1 VTLVDS
7 SLRDGMHSVR
17 HAFTPEQVRAVAAG
31 LDAAGIDVIE
41 VSHGDGVGG
50 SSIQYGRSAHHDR
63 ELIAAAA
70 EVVTHARVAALLL
83 PGIGT
88 LEKLREARGLGASV
102 ARVATHCTEADIA
115 QQHLEW
121 AAANEMLAVGFLMM
135 SHMLDPAPLAEQ
147 AGLMASYGARVVYV
161 VDSAGA
167 LVPKT
172 AAARVAALRAALP
185 ADVEVGFHAHDNL
198 GCGVGNAL
206 AAVEAGATWLDGSL
220 RGLGAG
226 AGNAQLEVLAAAL
239 ERSGHETAAELFPL
253 MDVAEDVVA
262 PLMPRAQIVD
272 KAALSLGY
280 AGVYS
285 SFLLHAE
292 RAGAKFGVEPRA
304 VLMELGRR
312 RIVGGQEAMIID
324 AAVALAGGAGIP
336 AGSVLAGSCAEHTS
350 PAASLPAGRRHP
362 PASATDA
369 EGAPADA
376 PAS

>member
-1 VTLVDS
+1 MTHVTLVDS

-17 HAFTPEQVRAVAAG
+17 HAFTPEQVAAVAAG
-31 LDAAGIDVIE
+31 LEAAGIDVVE

-70 EVVTHARVAALLL
+70 GAVERARIAALLL

-88 LEKLREARGLGASV
+88 LEELKEAQALGASV

-115 QQHLEW
+115 QQHVEW
-121 AAANEMLAVGFLMM
+121 AAGHGMLAVGFLMM
-135 SHMLDPAPLAEQ
+135 SHMLEPAALAEQ
-147 AGLMASYGARVVYV
+147 AALMASYGARVVYV

-167 LVPKT
+167 LVPAS
-172 AAARVAALRAALP
+172 AAERVRALRAALP
-185 ADVEVGFHAHDNL
+185 AEVAVGFHAHNNL

-239 ERSGHETAAELFPL
+239 ERSGHESNAELFPL

-262 PLMPRAQIVD
+262 PLMPRAQVID
-272 KAALSLGY
+272 KTALSLGY

-312 RIVGGQEAMIID
+312 RIVGGQEDMIID
-324 AAVALAGGAGIP
+324 AAAELARRGTRSA
-336 AGSVLAGSCAEHTS
+336 
-350 PAASLPAGRRHP
+350 PAASR
-362 PASATDA
+362 
-369 EGAPADA
+369 
-376 PAS
+376 

>member
-1 VTLVDS
+1 MHVTLVDS

-17 HAFTPEQVRAVAAG
+17 HAFTPQQVAAVAAG
-31 LDAAGIDVIE
+31 LDGAGVDAIE

-50 SSIQYGRSAHHDR
+50 SSIQYGRSAHSD
-63 ELIAAAA
+63 EALIEAAAQA
-70 EVVTHARVAALLL
+70 VHSARIAALLL

-88 LEKLREARGLGASV
+88 LRRLQQAQRLGASI

-115 QQHLEW
+115 QQHIEW
-121 AAANEMLAVGFLMM
+121 AAANGMLAIGFLMM
-135 SHMLDPAPLAEQ
+135 SHMLEPPELARE
-147 AGLMASYGARVVYV
+147 AKLMESYGARVVNV
-161 VDSAGA
+161 VPAAGA
-167 LVPKT
+167 LAPPT
-172 AAARVAALRAALP
+172 AAARVKALRDQLEP
-185 ADVEVGFHAHDNL
+185 GTEVGFHAHNNL

-239 ERSGHETAAELFPL
+239 ERSGHTMNARLFPL

-262 PLMPRAQIVD
+262 PLMPRAQIID
-272 KAALSLGY
+272 RSALSLGY

-312 RIVGGQEAMIID
+312 RIVGGQEDMIID
-324 AAVALAGGAGIP
+324 AAADLAARP
-336 AGSVLAGSCAEHTS
+336 
-350 PAASLPAGRRHP
+350 
-362 PASATDA
+362 D
-369 EGAPADA
+369 
-376 PAS
+376 

>member
-1 VTLVDS
+1 MTHVVLVDS

-17 HAFTPEQVRAVAAG
+17 HAFTPEQVAAVAAG
-31 LDAAGIDVIE
+31 LDRAGIDAIE

-50 SSIQYGRSAHHDR
+50 SSIQYGRSAHPD
-63 ELIAAAA
+63 EALIEAAAGA
-70 EVVTHARVAALLL
+70 VRGARIAALLL

-88 LEKLREARGLGASV
+88 LKRLQQAHRLGASI

-121 AAANEMLAVGFLMM
+121 AAGNDMLAVGFLMM
-135 SHMLDPAPLAEQ
+135 SHMLEPLELARE
-147 AGLMASYGARVVYV
+147 ARLMESYGARVVYV

-167 LVPKT
+167 LVPAM
-172 AAARVAALRAALP
+172 AAARTAALRDALDP
-185 ADVEVGFHAHDNL
+185 QTAVGFHAHNNL

-239 ERSGHETAAELFPL
+239 ERSGHATNAELFPL

-262 PLMPRAQIVD
+262 PLMLRPQVIDRS
-272 KAALSLGY
+272 ALAIGY

-312 RIVGGQEAMIID
+312 RIVGGQEDMIID
-324 AAVALAGGAGIP
+324 AAAELAAQP
-336 AGSVLAGSCAEHTS
+336 PRSTS
-350 PAASLPAGRRHP
+350 STNARVRS
-362 PASATDA
+362 
-369 EGAPADA
+369 
-376 PAS
+376 

>member
-1 VTLVDS
+1 MAMTRVTLVDS

-17 HAFTPEQVRAVAAG
+17 HAFTPEQVAAVAAG
-31 LDAAGIDVIE
+31 LEAAGIDVIE

-50 SSIQYGRSAHHDR
+50 SSIQYGRSAHPD
-63 ELIAAAA
+63 EALIEAAAG
-70 EVVTHARVAALLL
+70 VVKRARIAALLL

-88 LEKLREARGLGASV
+88 LERLKRAQALGASV

-115 QQHLEW
+115 QQHIEW

-135 SHMLDPAPLAEQ
+135 SHMLEPAPLAEQ
-147 AGLMASYGARVVYV
+147 ARLMAEYGARVVYV

-167 LVPKT
+167 LVPAS
-172 AAARVAALRAALP
+172 AAARVQALRDALP
-185 ADVEVGFHAHDNL
+185 PEVEVGFHAHNNL

-239 ERSGHETAAELFPL
+239 ERSGHETNAELFPL
-253 MDVAEDVVA
+253 MDVAEELVA

-272 KAALSLGY
+272 RSALSLGY

-312 RIVGGQEAMIID
+312 RIVGGQEDMIID
-324 AAVALAGGAGIP
+324 AAAELA
-336 AGSVLAGSCAEHTS
+336 
-350 PAASLPAGRRHP
+350 AAR
-362 PASATDA
+362 D
-369 EGAPADA
+369 
-376 PAS
+376 

>member
-1 VTLVDS
+1 VVD
-7 SLRDGMHSVR
+7 
-17 HAFTPEQVRAVAAG
+17 RAR
-31 LDAAGIDVIE
+31 I
-41 VSHGDGVGG
+41 
-50 SSIQYGRSAHHDR
+50 
-63 ELIAAAA
+63 
-70 EVVTHARVAALLL
+70 AALLL

-88 LEKLREARGLGASV
+88 LEELKEAQALGASV

-115 QQHLEW
+115 QQHIEW
-121 AAANEMLAVGFLMM
+121 AAEHGMLAIGFLMM
-135 SHMLDPAPLAEQ
+135 SHMLEPAALAEQ

-167 LVPKT
+167 MVPT
-172 AAARVAALRAALP
+172 SAAARVGALRAALP
-185 ADVEVGFHAHDNL
+185 ADTEVGFHAHNNL

-206 AAVEAGATWLDGSL
+206 AAVDAGATWLDGSL

-239 ERSGHETAAELFPL
+239 ERSGHTSNAILFPL

-262 PLMPRAQIVD
+262 PLMPRAQIID
-272 KAALSLGY
+272 TTALSLGY

-312 RIVGGQEAMIID
+312 RIVGGQEDMIID
-324 AAVALAGGAGIP
+324 AAAALAP
-336 AGSVLAGSCAEHTS
+336 T
-350 PAASLPAGRRHP
+350 AGR
-362 PASATDA
+362 PAR
-369 EGAPADA
+369 
-376 PAS
+376 

>member
-1 VTLVDS
+1 MTHVTLVDS

-17 HAFTPEQVRAVAAG
+17 HAFTPEQVAAVAAG
-31 LDAAGIDVIE
+31 LDRAGIDVIE

-50 SSIQYGRSAHHDR
+50 SSIQYGRSAHSDDA
-63 ELIAAAA
+63 LIEAAAGA
-70 EVVTHARVAALLL
+70 VQRARIAALLL

-88 LEKLREARGLGASV
+88 LERLKRAQALGASV

-115 QQHLEW
+115 EQHISW
-121 AAANEMLAVGFLMM
+121 AAEHDMLAIGFLMM
-135 SHMLDPAPLAEQ
+135 SHMLEPQLLAQQ
-147 AGLMASYGARVVYV
+147 ARLMESYGARVVYV

-167 LVPKT
+167 LVPAS
-172 AAARVAALRAALP
+172 AAARVAALREAL
-185 ADVEVGFHAHDNL
+185 AGETAIGFHAHNNL

-206 AAVEAGATWLDGSL
+206 AAVEAGAAWLDGSL

-239 ERSGHETAAELFPL
+239 ERSGHETDAELFPL

-262 PLMPRAQIVD
+262 PLMPRAQIID
-272 KAALSLGY
+272 RGALSIGY

-312 RIVGGQEAMIID
+312 RIVGGQEDMIID
-324 AAVALAGGAGIP
+324 AAAELARDAGG
-336 AGSVLAGSCAEHTS
+336 
-350 PAASLPAGRRHP
+350 
-362 PASATDA
+362 
-369 EGAPADA
+369 
-376 PAS
+376 

>member
-1 VTLVDS
+1 VTRVVLVDS

-17 HAFTPEQVRAVAAG
+17 HQFAPGQVAAVAAG
-31 LDAAGIDVIE
+31 LDRAGVDAIE

-50 SSIQYGRSAHHDR
+50 SSIQYGRSAFPD
-63 ELIAAAA
+63 EALIEAAAGVA
-70 EVVTHARVAALLL
+70 ERARIAALLL

-88 LEKLREARGLGASV
+88 LARLKRAQALGASV

-115 QQHLEW
+115 EQHIEW
-121 AAANEMLAVGFLMM
+121 AASHGMTAVGFLMM
-135 SHMLDPAPLAEQ
+135 SHMLEPAPLAAQ
-147 AGLMASYGARVVYV
+147 ARLMEAYGAAVVYV

-167 LVPKT
+167 LVPSS
-172 AAARVAALRAALP
+172 AAARVAALREALDP
-185 ADVEVGFHAHDNL
+185 ATEVGFHAHDNL

-206 AAVEAGATWLDGSL
+206 AAVEVGATWLDGSL

-239 ERSGHETAAELFPL
+239 ERSGHETNADLFAL
-253 MDVAEDVVA
+253 MDVAEDIVA
-262 PLMPRAQIVD
+262 PLMPRPQIVD
-272 KAALSLGY
+272 RAALSLGY

-312 RIVGGQEAMIID
+312 RIVGGQEDMIID
-324 AAVALAGGAGIP
+324 AAAELA
-336 AGSVLAGSCAEHTS
+336 
-350 PAASLPAGRRHP
+350 AAADG
-362 PASATDA
+362 
-369 EGAPADA
+369 DA

>member
-1 VTLVDS
+1 MITLVDS

-17 HAFTPEQVRAVAAG
+17 HAFTPAQVAAVAAG
-31 LDAAGIDVIE
+31 LDRAGVDVIE

-70 EVVTHARVAALLL
+70 GAVERARIAALLL

-88 LEKLREARGLGASV
+88 LEELKEAQSLGATV

-115 QQHLEW
+115 QQHIEW
-121 AAANEMLAVGFLMM
+121 AAENGMLAIGFLMM
-135 SHMLDPAPLAEQ
+135 SHMLEPAQLAQQ
-147 AGLMASYGARVVYV
+147 ARLMESYGAAVVYV

-167 LVPKT
+167 LVPQS
-172 AAARVAALRAALP
+172 AAARVAALRDALDLRT
-185 ADVEVGFHAHDNL
+185 AIGFHAHNNL

-206 AAVEAGATWLDGSL
+206 AAVEAGASWLDGSL

-239 ERSGHETAAELFPL
+239 ERSGHESRAELFPL

-272 KAALSLGY
+272 RSALSLGY

-312 RIVGGQEAMIID
+312 RIVGGQEDMIID
-324 AAVALAGGAGIP
+324 CAAELSRGAGIP
-336 AGSVLAGSCAEHTS
+336 PGGDHRL
-350 PAASLPAGRRHP
+350 
-362 PASATDA
+362 
-369 EGAPADA
+369 
-376 PAS
+376 

>member
-1 VTLVDS
+1 VITLVDS

-17 HAFTPEQVRAVAAG
+17 HAFTPAQAAAVAAG
-31 LDAAGIDVIE
+31 LDAAGVDAIE
-41 VSHGDGVGG
+41 VGHGDGVGG
-50 SSIQYGRSAHHDR
+50 SSIQYGRSAHPD
-63 ELIAAAA
+63 EALIEAAAGA
-70 EVVTHARVAALLL
+70 VGRARIAALLL

-88 LEKLREARGLGASV
+88 LERLKRAQALGASV

-115 QQHLEW
+115 EQHVGW
-121 AAANEMLAVGFLMM
+121 AAANGMTAVGFLMM
-135 SHMLDPAPLAEQ
+135 SHMLEPAALARQ
-147 AGLMASYGARVVYV
+147 ARLMESYGATVVYV

-167 LVPKT
+167 LVPAS
-172 AAARVAALRAALP
+172 AAARVAALRGALAP
-185 ADVEVGFHAHDNL
+185 ATAVGFHAHNNL

-206 AAVEAGATWLDGSL
+206 AAADAGATWLDGSL

-239 ERSGHETAAELFPL
+239 ERSGHATCADLFAL

-262 PLMPRAQIVD
+262 PLMPRPQTID
-272 KAALSLGY
+272 MAALSLGY

-312 RIVGGQEAMIID
+312 RIVGGQEDMIID
-324 AAVALAGGAGIP
+324 AAAQLA
-336 AGSVLAGSCAEHTS
+336 AE
-350 PAASLPAGRRHP
+350 R
-362 PASATDA
+362 DA
-369 EGAPADA
+369 
-376 PAS
+376 

>member
-1 VTLVDS
+1 MSHVTLVDS

-17 HAFTPEQVRAVAAG
+17 HAFTPQQVAAVAAG
-31 LDAAGIDVIE
+31 LDRAGVDAIE

-70 EVVTHARVAALLL
+70 GAVARARIAALLL

-88 LEKLREARGLGASV
+88 LAELQEAQALGASI

-121 AAANEMLAVGFLMM
+121 AAGNGMTAVGFLMM
-135 SHMLDPAPLAEQ
+135 SHMLAPAPLAEQ
-147 AGLMASYGARVVYV
+147 AALMAACGATVVYV

-167 LVPKT
+167 LVPVT
-172 AAARVAALRAALP
+172 AAARVRALRDALP
-185 ADVEVGFHAHDNL
+185 AGVEVGFHAHDNL
-198 GCGVGNAL
+198 GCAVGNAL

-226 AGNAQLEVLAAAL
+226 AGNARLEVLAAAL
-239 ERSGHETAAELFPL
+239 ERSGHATNAALFPL

-262 PLMPRAQIVD
+262 PLMPREQVID

-292 RAGAKFGVEPRA
+292 RASAKFGVETREIL
-304 VLMELGRR
+304 VELGRR
-312 RIVGGQEAMIID
+312 GIVGGQEDMIVD
-324 AAVALAGGAGIP
+324 AAADL
-336 AGSVLAGSCAEHTS
+336 S
-350 PAASLPAGRRHP
+350 AARR
-362 PASATDA
+362 D
-369 EGAPADA
+369 
-376 PAS
+376 

>member
-1 VTLVDS
+1 MYVTLVDS

-17 HAFTPEQVRAVAAG
+17 HAFTPAQVAAVAAG
-31 LDAAGIDVIE
+31 LDRAGIDVIE

-50 SSIQYGRSAHHDR
+50 SSIQYGRSAHPD
-63 ELIAAAA
+63 EALIEAAAG
-70 EVVTHARVAALLL
+70 VVRRARIAALLL

-88 LEKLREARGLGASV
+88 LERLKRAQALGASV

-115 QQHLEW
+115 EQHIEW
-121 AAANEMLAVGFLMM
+121 AAGNGMLAVGFLMM
-135 SHMLDPAPLAEQ
+135 SHMLEPAALAEQ
-147 AGLMASYGARVVYV
+147 ARLMESYGAQVVYV

-167 LVPKT
+167 LVPGS
-172 AAARVAALRAALP
+172 AAARVAALRDALSC
-185 ADVEVGFHAHDNL
+185 EIGFHAHNNL

-239 ERSGHETAAELFPL
+239 ERSGHETNAELFPL

-262 PLMPRAQIVD
+262 PLMPRAQIID
-272 KAALSLGY
+272 RSALSIGY

-312 RIVGGQEAMIID
+312 RIVGGQEDMIID
-324 AAVALAGGAGIP
+324 AAADLA
-336 AGSVLAGSCAEHTS
+336 
-350 PAASLPAGRRHP
+350 RR
-362 PASATDA
+362 AQR
-369 EGAPADA
+369 
-376 PAS
+376 

>member
-1 VTLVDS
+1 MTRVTLVDS

-17 HAFTPEQVRAVAAG
+17 HAFTPAQVAAVADG
-31 LDAAGIDVIE
+31 LDRAGIDVIE

-50 SSIQYGRSAHHDR
+50 SSIQYGRSAHPD
-63 ELIAAAA
+63 EALIAAAA
-70 EVVTHARVAALLL
+70 GAVERARIAALLL

-88 LEKLREARGLGASV
+88 LARLKDAQALGASV

-121 AAANEMLAVGFLMM
+121 AAANGMLAVGFLMM
-135 SHMLDPAPLAEQ
+135 SHMLEPAPLAQQ
-147 AGLMASYGARVVYV
+147 ARLMESYGAQVVYV

-167 LVPKT
+167 LVPQS
-172 AAARVAALRAALP
+172 ARERVAALRDAL
-185 ADVEVGFHAHDNL
+185 DGETRIGFHAHNNL

-239 ERSGHETAAELFPL
+239 ERSGHATGAELFPL
-253 MDVAEDVVA
+253 MDVAEHVVA
-262 PLMPRAQIVD
+262 PLMPRAQIID
-272 KAALSLGY
+272 TSALSIGY

-312 RIVGGQEAMIID
+312 RIVGGQEDMIID
-324 AAVALAGGAGIP
+324 AAAELA
-336 AGSVLAGSCAEHTS
+336 ERT
-350 PAASLPAGRRHP
+350 R
-362 PASATDA
+362 T
-369 EGAPADA
+369 DA
-376 PAS
+376 PAR